1 MKPKKKPT
9 ARAHSLK
16 FAAPAADPAAK
27 ITAPVT
33 GARVL
38 DGLTSAER
46 KEYPLTT
53 GLMDYFPD
61 ALAEVAHV
69 SWMGNEKH
77 NPGEPLHHARGKSSD
92 HADCC
97 ARHLSQRGG
106 FDTIV
111 INGTERLVRHSVALA
126 WRALALAQEELEQD
140 LLLPLPRGAKD
151 PV

>member
-1 MKPKKKPT
+1 MKKPT
-9 ARAHSLK
+9 TRTRSLTTG
-16 FAAPAADPAAK
+16 PTGPE
-27 ITAPVT
+27 PVT
-33 GARVL
+33 ATVTYRVL
-38 DGLTSAER
+38 DSLTSAER

-77 NPGEPLHHARGKSSD
+77 NPGEPLHHARGKSND

-97 ARHLSQRGG
+97 ARHLAQRGG

-111 INGTERLVRHSVALA
+111 INGQERRVRHSVALA
-126 WRALALAQEELEQD
+126 WRALALAQEELERD
-140 LLLPLPRGAKD
+140 LGLDLPRGASA
-151 PV
+151 